1 MKTITDT
8 PPVLHRS
15 DSLPLHL
22 LHFHQSFAIVSQSFY
37 VYTAT
42 VAQYISSMKSHVSP
56 HATIVNSYGCLLP
69 RKSLPSLF
77 LSLFTLVCR
86 LEIVSRDHIRDK
98 IVASLS
104 STRHPHRQAKLENAN
119 DYYPL
124 RAGS

>member
-22 LHFHQSFAIVSQSFY
+22 LHFHQSFAIVSQSFH

-42 VAQYISSMKSHVSP
+42 VFQYISSTKSHVSP

-69 RKSLPSLF
+69 RKSLPSL
-77 LSLFTLVCR
+77 SPLVYVC
-86 LEIVSRDHIRDK
+86 VSPRDK
-98 IVASLS
+98 SPEITSM
-104 STRHPHRQAKLENAN
+104 TKL
-119 DYYPL
+119 
-124 RAGS
+124 